1 MVEFVSDKAPEGW
14 AECLA
19 LSLDESSLRRALR
32 VRLVA
37 IAFGRGSSSQ
47 CRAIEMLLGMPGESV
62 GDSVDDGELDA
73 AEQIAR
79 RYLEARGYIVSSAT
93 EFGAAE
99 LASVRAVH
107 NAGLRTE
114 GSPSV
119 DDARNSK

>member
-1 MVEFVSDKAPEGW
+1 MENIADRMPVDWSDF
-14 AECLA
+14 LA
-19 LSLDESSLRRALR
+19 LSLDESQLRRVLR

-37 IAFGRGSSSQ
+37 IAFGKGSSSD
-47 CRAIEMLLGMPGESV
+47 CRAIEALLGMPGESV

-79 RYLEARGYIVSSAT
+79 RYLEARGYIISTAP

-107 NAGLRTE
+107 DAGLRTD
-114 GSPSV
+114 GSPSF
-119 DDARNSK
+119 DDAGDSE